1 MNIDIKKQAEQLLE
15 LCDTLQKDYDIYK
28 GYELTLAECTKLEW
42 QFYLLHLGFHN
53 KTLNLMEIRFL
64 RDVLDITQSKEALE
78 SMYYDRQLGSEQF
91 SNKIPRSVQ
100 EFVRIDLKNKD
111 NGKTT
116 TFGQL
121 LVNFYKTVGQTFIA
135 CNSNIT
141 NTELKDHTDYTTH
154 LQAFL
159 GQQSV
164 DKNLEPGLADKEA
177 APTAKEPDYHAVE
190 QIMEEINELVGLE
203 KVKEEVA
210 SLINLVKIQNIRKQR
225 ELPVTALSLHMV
237 FSGNPGTGKTTIAR
251 KLSQIYYN
259 LGLLSKGHLVEV
271 ERSAL
276 VGGYVGQ
283 TAIKTKE
290 VVESAYGG
298 ILFIDEAYTLTANK
312 SSNDFGQEAVDTLLK
327 LMEDN
332 RDKIVVI
339 VAGYTDLMEEFL
351 NSNPGLKSRFNK
363 FIFFEDYTAEQLTAI
378 FEGQCG
384 KSKCSL
390 TEEAKAKVLEHFT
403 ERCDEHEENFA
414 NARESR
420 NLFERAIT
428 AQANRLA
435 SLEEVTDEQLLT
447 IELADIE
454 AALS

>member
-1 MNIDIKKQAEQLLE
+1 MNADIKKQASQLLD
-15 LCDTLQKDYDIYK
+15 LCDRLQKDYDIYK
-28 GYELTLAECTKLEW
+28 GYELSLRDCTKLEW
-42 QFYLLHLGFHN
+42 QFYLLYLGCDG
-53 KTLNLMEIRFL
+53 KKLNILECRFL
-64 RDVLDITQSKEALE
+64 REVMNITQSKESLE
-78 SMYYDRQLGSEQF
+78 HMYYERQLGSVMF
-91 SNKIPRSVQ
+91 SNKIPRSIQ
-100 EFVRIDLKNKD
+100 EFVRVDLQNKL

-116 TFGQL
+116 SFGQL
-121 LVNFYKTVGQTFIA
+121 LVNFYKSMGQSFIA
-135 CNSNIT
+135 CNNNISKS
-141 NTELKDHTDYTTH
+141 ELKNHTEYTNR

-159 GQQSV
+159 DKQSV
-164 DKNLEPGLADKEA
+164 STNLEPKPAVDT

-190 QIMEEINELVGLE
+190 QIMNEINELVGLE
-203 KVKEEVA
+203 DVKEEVS
-210 SLINLVKIQNIRKQR
+210 SLVNLVKIQNIRKER

-283 TAIKTKE
+283 TAMKTKE
-290 VVESAYGG
+290 VVTSALGG

-312 SSNDFGQEAVDTLLK
+312 GSNDFGQEAVDTLLK

-332 RDKIVVI
+332 RDKLVVI

-363 FIFFEDYTAEQLTAI
+363 FIFFADYTAEQLVEI
-378 FEGQCG
+378 FTSQC
-384 KSKCSL
+384 SKNQL
-390 TEEAKAKVLEHFT
+390 TMTEEARKQVLDYFT
-403 ERCDEHEENFA
+403 MRCAAHEENFA
-414 NARESR
+414 NAREAR
-420 NLFERAIT
+420 NVFERTIT

-435 SLEEVTDEQLLT
+435 AFEEVSNEQLLQ
-447 IELADIE
+447 IEEADIT